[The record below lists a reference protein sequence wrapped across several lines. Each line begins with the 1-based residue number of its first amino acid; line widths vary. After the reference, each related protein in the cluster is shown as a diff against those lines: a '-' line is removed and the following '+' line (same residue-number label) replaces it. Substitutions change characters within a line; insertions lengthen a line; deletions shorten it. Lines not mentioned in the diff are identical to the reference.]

1 MSMTAVKGA
10 HMPFTANALTWAFQ
24 RTLVKHI
31 IFTVTNDLCHDQ
43 RMIRICR
50 TLCEAGYDVTLIG
63 RQKRNAPPLPAQP
76 FRQIRLRS
84 LWERGFLFYLTYNIQ
99 LLFQLLFMRA
109 EVLCAIDLDTIL
121 PVWCAS
127 RLRNRIRV
135 FDAHEWF
142 CEMKE
147 LQQRPMV
154 RNIWKRIERFAL
166 PDFRNGYTVSP
177 GIVSLIRSEYGHNY
191 ELVRN
196 IPLLRHDAWVEQ
208 KEKFIIYQGAVNE
221 GRCFETLIPAMRR
234 VKWPLLIYGDGN
246 FIEQTRELIRQYGL
260 EDKVRLMGTRYP
272 DELRQLTPSASI
284 GISLFDDT
292 SLHNR
297 VSLANRFF
305 DFIHAGVPQICSD
318 LPAYREINDRYDIA
332 LMVGP
337 TTEDNIAS
345 ALNKLIS
352 DELLY
357 VRLSTNCQRAAR
369 DLNWQH
375 EQEVLRTF
383 YGSLKP

>member
-1 MSMTAVKGA
+1 M
-10 HMPFTANALTWAFQ
+10 NALPWAFQ

-31 IFTVTNDLCHDQ
+31 ILTVTNDLCHDQ

-50 TLCEAGYDVTLIG
+50 TLCEAGFNVTLIG
-63 RQKRNAPPLPAQP
+63 RQRRNSPPLQAQP
-76 FRQIRLRS
+76 FRQIRIRS
-84 LWERGFLFYLTYNIQ
+84 PREQGPLFYLIYNLQ
-99 LLFQLLFMRA
+99 LLFRLLFIRA
-109 EVLCAIDLDTIL
+109 DIFCAIDLDTIL

-127 RLRNRIRV
+127 RLRNKIRV

-147 LQQRPMV
+147 LQHRPIV
-154 RNIWKRIERFAL
+154 RNIWKRIERSSL
-166 PDFRNGYTVSP
+166 PDFPNGYTVSP
-177 GIVSLIRSEYGHNY
+177 GIVALIRSEYGHEY
-191 ELVRN
+191 KLVRN
-196 IPLLRHDAWVEQ
+196 IPPLIEAARTER
-208 KEKFIIYQGAVNE
+208 KEPFILYQGAVNE
-221 GRCFETLIPAMRR
+221 GRCFETLIPAMRQ
-234 VKWPLLIYGDGN
+234 VKWPLMIYGDGN
-246 FIEQTRELIRQYGL
+246 FIEQTRALIRQCGL
-260 EDKVRLMGTRYP
+260 EDRVMLMGTRYP
-272 DELRQLTPSASI
+272 DELRQLTPSAAI
-284 GISLFDDT
+284 GISLFDD
-292 SLHNR
+292 SCLHNR

-332 LMVGP
+332 LLVESP
-337 TTEDNIAS
+337 TEDNIAA

-357 VRLSTNCQRAAR
+357 ARLSTNCRQAAR

-383 YGSLKP
+383 YSSLKP